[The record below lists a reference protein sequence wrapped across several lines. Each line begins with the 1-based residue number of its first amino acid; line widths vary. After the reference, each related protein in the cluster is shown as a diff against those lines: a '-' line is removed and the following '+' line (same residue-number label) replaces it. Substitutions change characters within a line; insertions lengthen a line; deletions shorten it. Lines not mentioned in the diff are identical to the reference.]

1 MSKICVATPA
11 YGDTVYT
18 PYVQSLLRLQRALMR
33 RGDQMQHVSISF
45 AEVSE
50 ARNFLLTYWFDK
62 TDASHILFVDADMGF
77 EPQLVFDM
85 LALEKPMVGMIY
97 PRRQV
102 DLARIAEL
110 AAKGE
115 PPARAIARAHDFI
128 IRPLKGK
135 TPRRERGFLE
145 VEGCGAGLL
154 LVSRG
159 CIAEMLRKRPLL
171 SDRAAKKNSPLARDL
186 DRLIRAFDPLTVD
199 GARLS
204 EDFSFCHRWHAQCGG
219 EIWARADRAVTH
231 IGPHRFESRYADAG
245 GGQRVELASQ
255 PLALHVGGEAGDG
268 ALTVKEG
275 EGPKV
280 IRGRLNIPKPVKKAE
295 KGGAKA

>member
-1 MSKICVATPA
+1 MTKICVATPA
-11 YGDTVYT
+11 YGETVYT
-18 PYVQSLLRLQRALMR
+18 AYLQSLLRLQRALIR
-33 RGDQMQHVSISF
+33 RGDQMQHVAISF

-77 EPQLVFDM
+77 DPQLVLEM
-85 LALEKPMVGMIY
+85 LAFDKPVVGAIY

-102 DLARIAEL
+102 DLQRVAEA

-128 IRPLKGK
+128 IRPVRGRA
-135 TPRRERGFLE
+135 PRRDKGFIE

-159 CIAEMLRKRPLL
+159 CIEEMLKKRPLL
-171 SDRAAKKNSPLARDL
+171 SDRAAKKNSPLAKDL
-186 DRLIRAFDPLTVD
+186 DRLIRAFDPVTVE

-204 EDFSFCHRWHAQCGG
+204 EDFSFCHRWQAQCGG
-219 EIWARADRAVTH
+219 EIWARADKAVTH
-231 IGPHRFESRYADAG
+231 IGPHRFEARYADAAG
-245 GGQRVELASQ
+245 PRVQ
-255 PLALHVGGEAGDG
+255 VVTKPIALHVGGEAGDG
-268 ALTVKEG
+268 AAVVHEG
-275 EGPKV
+275 KGPKV
-280 IRGRLNIPKPVKKAE
+280 IKGRLNIPKPLKKAE
-295 KGGAKA
+295 KGGAGK